1 MKKRS
6 DLEIVARGF
15 FVLFSDEE
23 SQMLLYMCVQD
34 SSESKS

>member
-15 FVLFSDEE
+15 FVFLFSQLEAE
-23 SQMLLYMCVQD
+23 SQMLL
-34 SSESKS
+34 